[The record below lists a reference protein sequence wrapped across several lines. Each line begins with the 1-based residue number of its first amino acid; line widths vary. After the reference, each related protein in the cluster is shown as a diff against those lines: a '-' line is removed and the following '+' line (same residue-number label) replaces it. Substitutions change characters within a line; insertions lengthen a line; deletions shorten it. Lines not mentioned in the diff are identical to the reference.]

1 MFNKVK
7 LHEEMIGSCQN
18 LLKDSYLVML
28 EATGSSIFELA
39 FTDSE
44 KKDEKYLAII
54 KNMLKI

>member
-1 MFNKVK
+1 
-7 LHEEMIGSCQN
+7 
-18 LLKDSYLVML
+18 ML